1 MLIQIGLRDEK
12 SYTNVIICYIGYITI
27 KNLSYVK
34 INVVNPLYFIIDKA
48 EGYAEE
54 SNGNKYLTLISTDKK
69 DIKKVYRTMG

>member
-34 INVVNPLYFIIDKA
+34 INGVNPLYFIIDKA